1 MGNNRKLQLAVRA
14 ALAASAATGF
24 VPTALAQTAPAV
36 AAASEAAANN
46 ETALQEVVVTGS
58 RISVPNQ
65 VSISPVTFVSALDVQ
80 QSGVTRVEDLLNSL
94 PQVFANQG
102 SNISNGSTGAAT
114 VNLRG
119 LNDKRTLV
127 LVNGFR
133 LGPGDPADPAS
144 DINMI
149 PVELIDS
156 IEILTGG
163 ASSVYGADAVA
174 GVVNFKINDHF
185 EGVKLVADAGIYQ
198 HHNDNPDGVQQAI
211 ATSGFQEA
219 PSSVWT
225 GGQKSLAFIAG
236 MNSADGNGNA
246 TVYATYRNIG
256 SVLQSKYDYSACTLG
271 SGFIGGPS
279 ANGGQFN
286 CAGSSTSYPGR
297 FTSVAINGVSVPKSQ
312 QILNTL
318 GPNGT
323 LVPFTAADEYNF
335 GALNY
340 YQRPDERYSAGAFL
354 HYEFNEHATVYANLM
369 FMDDKSV
376 AQIAPSGIFVDT
388 RTFNCSN
395 PFLSTDELNAW
406 CGGNTANTT
415 TLLIG
420 RRNVEGGPRDQ
431 IQEHEDFHE
440 VLGVK
445 GKINDVWD
453 YDASFQYSSVLS
465 PIINADYFDKSK
477 EANALNVIGTAA
489 NPVCVVGPPCVPYN
503 IFNLNQPPSQAS
515 IDYLESNATNQGAV
529 HQTVVNVNLTGDLAK
544 YGVQSPLASSGLKVN
559 IGGEYRDVTVAQLTD
574 AFEQSDNVD
583 GAGGPAPS
591 VVGGVISREGF
602 LEARM
607 PLIEDK
613 PLVQSLDV
621 ETGYRYSSYN
631 LGFSTNTYKFGVDW
645 SPVHDVRLR
654 GSFARAVRA
663 PNVVELFTP
672 STIAIDGTY
681 NTDPCAGAHPVAS
694 LAACERSGVTPAQYG
709 NIQVNSAGQY
719 NGYSGGNT
727 SLKAETALTTSFGI
741 GWTPSFVPGF
751 RAQIDYYNIKIEG
764 VIQALGGSNV
774 LQQCLQNGVLCGNI
788 HRDQFGSLW
797 IINDGTLAN
806 SGYVVDP
813 LVNNGSLQE
822 RGVDLDLSYAFDI
835 GSLGKVRTALVGTYI
850 NSYEVEP
857 IANTPSS
864 AYQCVGY
871 YGATCSSATTGAGLP
886 VFRWRHTLRSTW
898 STPWSGLDVSLAWR
912 YFSGA
917 KTEQFSGNPNIG
929 AIGGTIANGAI
940 SNTDAFISSVS
951 YIDLTAAVK
960 LADKV
965 TLRLGVNNVFDKD
978 PPIIGASTLPGPPSG
993 NGNTFPQAYDALG
1006 RFFFGQIIAQF

>member
-1 MGNNRKLQLAVRA
+1 MGNHKLRLAIRA
-14 ALAASAATGF
+14 VLGGGSLVASLGAAN
-24 VPTALAQTAPAV
+24 AQTAPTTAAV
-36 AAASEAAANN
+36 
-46 ETALQEVVVTGS
+46 TAPNDQLQEVVVTGS

-133 LGPGDPADPAS
+133 LGPGDPADPAA

-174 GVVNFKINDHF
+174 GVVNFKVNDHF

-198 HHNDNPDGVQQAI
+198 HRNDNPDGVQQAI
-211 ATSGFQEA
+211 TGSGFQEA

-225 GGQKSLAFIAG
+225 GDQKSLALIAG
-236 MNSADGNGNA
+236 INSADDKGNA

-279 ANGGQFN
+279 ANGGKFN

-297 FTSVAINGVSVPKSQ
+297 FGLTAINGVPASGPT
-312 QILNTL
+312 NTI

-323 LVPFTAADEYNF
+323 LVPFTAADEYNY

-340 YQRPDERYSAGAFL
+340 FQRPDERYSAGAFA
-354 HYEFNEHATVYANLM
+354 HYEINEHATVYTNFM

-376 AQIAPSGIFVDT
+376 SQIAPSGIFVDT

-406 CGGNTANTT
+406 CAGNTANTT

-420 RRNVEGGPRDQ
+420 RRNVEGGPRQQ

-445 GKINDVWD
+445 GKISDAWE
-453 YDASFQYSSVLS
+453 YDTSFQYSSVNA
-465 PIINADYFDKSK
+465 PIINANFFDKSK

-503 IFNLNQPPSQAS
+503 IFNLATPPSQAALE
-515 IDYLESNATNQGAV
+515 YLESPATNQGSI
-529 HQTVVNVNLTGDLAK
+529 HETIVNANLTGDLAK
-544 YGVQSPLASSGLKVN
+544 YGVQSPLASSGLKIN
-559 IGGEYRDVTVAQLTD
+559 LGGEYRDNTVAQLTD
-574 AFEQSDNVD
+574 AFEQSNNVD

-613 PLVQSLDV
+613 PLAQSLNV

-645 SPVHDVRLR
+645 APVQDVRLR

-672 STIAIDGTY
+672 SSISLDGTY

-694 LAACERSGVTPAQYG
+694 QAACARTGVTAAEYG
-709 NIQVNSAGQY
+709 NIQVNSAAQY
-719 NGYSGGNT
+719 NGYSGGNP

-774 LQQCLQNGVLCGNI
+774 LQQCLQNNVLCGNI

-797 IINDGTLAN
+797 EINDGTLAN
-806 SGYVVDP
+806 SGYIIDP

-857 IANTPSS
+857 IANDPSS

-871 YGATCSSATTGAGLP
+871 YGSTCSSATTGAGLP
-886 VFRWRHTLRSTW
+886 VFRWRHTLRTTW

-951 YIDLTAAVK
+951 YLDMTAAVK

-993 NGNTFPQAYDALG
+993 SGNTFPQAYDALG

>member
-1 MGNNRKLQLAVRA
+1 MGNHKLGLAIRA
-14 ALAASAATGF
+14 VLGGGSLVASLAN
-24 VPTALAQTAPAV
+24 AQTAPAT
-36 AAASEAAANN
+36 AATAAPSEQ
-46 ETALQEVVVTGS
+46 LQEVVVTGS

-65 VSISPVTFVSALDVQ
+65 ASISPVTFVSALDVQ
-80 QSGVTRVEDLLNSL
+80 QTGVTRVEDLLNSL

-133 LGPGDPADPAS
+133 LGPGDPADSAS

-149 PVELIDS
+149 PAELIDS

-174 GVVNFKINDHF
+174 GVVNFKLNDHF
-185 EGVKLVADAGIYQ
+185 EGIKLVADAGIYQ

-211 ATSGFQEA
+211 AGAGFQEA

-225 GGQKSLAFIAG
+225 GAQKSLAFIAG
-236 MNSADGNGNA
+236 LNSADGNGNA
-246 TVYATYRNIG
+246 TFYATYRNIG
-256 SVLQSKYDYSACTLG
+256 EVLQSKYDYSACSLG

-279 ANGGQFN
+279 ANGGKFS

-297 FTSVAINGVSVPKSQ
+297 FTAVDVNGVPLPAGQ
-312 QILNTL
+312 TLNTL

-323 LVPFTAADEYNF
+323 LVPFTAANLYNF
-335 GALNY
+335 GALNF
-340 YQRPDERYSAGAFL
+340 YQRPDERYTAGAFL
-354 HYEFNEHATVYANLM
+354 HYEFNEHATVYTNLM
-369 FMDDKSV
+369 YMDDKTIAQV
-376 AQIAPSGIFVDT
+376 APGGIFT
-388 RTFNCSN
+388 RLENINCAN
-395 PFLSTDELNAW
+395 PFLSTDELNTW
-406 CGGNTANTT
+406 CAGNTANTAT
-415 TLLIG
+415 VLIG
-420 RRNVEGGPRDQ
+420 RRNVEGGPRLADT
-431 IQEHEDFHE
+431 EHIDFHE
-440 VLGVK
+440 VLGIK
-445 GKINDVWD
+445 GKINDAWD
-453 YDASFQYSSVLS
+453 YDASFQYSTVSS
-465 PIINADYFDKSK
+465 PVVNTNFFDVSK
-477 EANALNVIGTAA
+477 EGNAFNVTGTAA
-489 NPVCVVGPPCVPYN
+489 NPVCTVGPPCVPYN
-503 IFNLNQPPSQAS
+503 IFNLSQPPSQAA
-515 IDYLESNATNQGAV
+515 INYLESPATNQGSV
-529 HQTVVNVNLTGDLAK
+529 HQTVVDVNLTGDLGK
-544 YGVQSPLASSGLKVN
+544 YGVQSPLASTGLKVN
-559 IGGEYRDVTVAQLTD
+559 VGGEYKDVTSAELTD
-574 AFEQSDNVD
+574 AFEQSSNVD

-602 LEARM
+602 IEARM

-613 PLVQSLDV
+613 PFAQSLDV

-672 STIAIDGTY
+672 AAIVLDGSI
-681 NTDPCAGAHPVAS
+681 NTDPCAGTHPAAS
-694 LAACERSGVTPAQYG
+694 QAACARTGVTAAQYG
-709 NIQVNSAGQY
+709 NISLNPAGQY
-719 NGYSGGNT
+719 NGLDGGNPA
-727 SLKAETALTTSFGI
+727 LKAETALTTSFGI

-764 VIQALGGSNV
+764 VIQSLGASNI
-774 LQQCLQNGVLCGNI
+774 LQQCLQNNALCGDI

-797 IINDGTLAN
+797 ILN
-806 SGYVVDP
+806 SGPGAGYIVDP
-813 LVNNGSLQE
+813 LVNSGSLLE
-822 RGVDLDLSYAFDI
+822 RGVDVDVSYAFDI
-835 GSLGKVRTALVGTYI
+835 GSLGKIRTALVGTYI

-857 IANTPSS
+857 LPNDPSS

-871 YGATCSSATTGAGLP
+871 YGATCSSAFTGAGIP
-886 VFRWRHTLRSTW
+886 VFRWRHTLRTTW

-929 AIGGTIANGAI
+929 AIGGTIANGGI
-940 SNTDAFISSVS
+940 SNTDAFISSFS

-960 LADKV
+960 LGDKV
-965 TLRLGVNNVFDKD
+965 TLRLGVNNIFDKD

-993 NGNTFPQAYDALG
+993 NGNTFPQAYDSLG
-1006 RFFFGQIIAQF
+1006 RFIFGQITAQF

>member
-1 MGNNRKLQLAVRA
+1 
-14 ALAASAATGF
+14 
-24 VPTALAQTAPAV
+24 
-36 AAASEAAANN
+36 
-46 ETALQEVVVTGS
+46 LQEVIVTGS

-65 VSISPVTFVSALDVQ
+65 VSISPVTFVSTADIQ

-102 SNISNGSTGAAT
+102 SNISNASTGAAT

-133 LGPGDPADPAS
+133 LGPGDPADPAA

-174 GVVNFKINDHF
+174 GVVNFKVNDHF

-211 ATSGFQEA
+211 AGSGFQQA
-219 PSSVWT
+219 PSNVWT
-225 GGQKSLAFIAG
+225 GDQKSLAFIAG
-236 MNSADGNGNA
+236 LNSEDGKGNA

-271 SGFIGGPS
+271 SGFLGASG
-279 ANGGQFN
+279 NGGKFN

-297 FTSVAINGVSVPKSQ
+297 FTAVDINGVPVPKGAVE
-312 QILNTL
+312 NTL

-323 LVPFTAADEYNF
+323 LTPFTPSDEYNF
-335 GALNY
+335 GPLNY
-340 YQRPDERYSAGAFL
+340 YQRPDERYSAGAFA
-354 HYEFNEHATVYANLM
+354 HYEINEHAIVYSNLM

-376 AQIAPSGIFVDT
+376 AQIAPAGIFVDL

-395 PFLSTDELNAW
+395 PFLSTDEVNTW
-406 CGGNTANTT
+406 CAGNTANTT

-420 RRNVEGGPRDQ
+420 RRNVEGGPRQQ

-440 VLGVK
+440 VVGVK
-445 GKINDVWD
+445 GKINDAWD
-453 YDASFQYSSVLS
+453 YDTSFQYSSV
-465 PIINADYFDKSK
+465 NAPVQNTAYFDKTK
-477 EANALNVIGTAA
+477 ETNALNVIGTAA

-503 IFNLNQPPSQAS
+503 IFNLATPPSAAALA
-515 IDYLESNATNQGAV
+515 YLESPAQNQGSTK
-529 HQTVVNVNLTGDLAK
+529 QTIVDVNLTGDLAK
-544 YGVQSPLASSGLKVN
+544 YGVQTPLASSGLKIN
-559 IGGEYRDVTVAQLTD
+559 LGAEYRDNTVAQLTD
-574 AFEQSDNVD
+574 AFEQSNNVD
-583 GAGGPAPS
+583 GAGGPAPP

-602 LEARM
+602 FEARM

-613 PLVQSLDV
+613 PFAQSLNV

-645 SPVHDVRLR
+645 APVQDVRLR

-672 STIAIDGTY
+672 SSIALDATY
-681 NTDPCAGAHPVAS
+681 STDPCAGTHPVAS
-694 LAACERSGVTPAQYG
+694 QAACARTGVTAAEYG
-709 NIQVNSAGQY
+709 NIQLNSAGQY
-719 NGYSGGNT
+719 NGLSGGNQA
-727 SLKAETALTTSFGI
+727 LKAETALTSSFGI
-741 GWTPSFVPGF
+741 GWTPSFIPGF

-764 VIQALGGSNV
+764 VIQTLGGSNV
-774 LQQCLQNGVLCGNI
+774 LQQCLQSNQLCGNI

-797 IINDGTLAN
+797 IVNDGTLAN
-806 SGYVVDP
+806 SGYVIDN
-813 LVNNGSLQE
+813 LVNSGSLQE

-835 GSLGKVRTALVGTYI
+835 GSLGKVRTGLVGTYI

-857 IANTPSS
+857 IANDPSS
-864 AYQCVGY
+864 AYQCVGF
-871 YGATCSSATTGAGLP
+871 YGATCSSSTTGAGLP
-886 VFRWRHTLRSTW
+886 VFRWRHTLRTTW
-898 STPWSGLDVSLAWR
+898 STPWSGLDVSAAWR
-912 YFSGA
+912 FFSGT

-929 AIGGTIANGAI
+929 AIGGTIANGGI

-951 YIDLTAAVK
+951 YLDLTAAVK
-960 LADKV
+960 LSDKV

-978 PPIIGASTLPGPPSG
+978 PPLIGASTLPGPPSG
-993 NGNTFPQAYDALG
+993 NGNTFPQAYDSLG
-1006 RFFFGQIIAQF
+1006 RFIFGQIIAQF